1 MSVISFE
8 FLFKMLCYSEWASRI
23 WGTGSFVCCN
33 MGGIGQRV
41 DWKDLGK
48 TEDGIRIGSI

>member
-33 MGGIGQRV
+33 MGVIGQRV